1 MAQASKAVSEFF
13 EAYARATASLDPA
26 FLEAA
31 YAESFMFAGPARAQA
46 VKREDFLKIVP
57 KRKAFFVAA
66 GLVASEVGTLEELIL
81 DEQHVLVKAHW
92 TFRFEKDGVRPI
104 AEPGAATYVL
114 RRQDGRLSI
123 VFQLDHQDLTM
134 RARELGLLPQEP

>member
-1 MAQASKAVSEFF
+1 MAQASKAVTEFF
-13 EAYARATASLDPA
+13 ETYARATASLDPA

-31 YAESFMFAGPARAQA
+31 YAESFMFAGPAGAQA

-57 KRKAFFVAA
+57 KRKAFFAAA
-66 GLVASEVGTLEELIL
+66 GLAATEVGELEESVL
-81 DEQHVLVKAHW
+81 DEQHVLVKARW
-92 TFRFEKDGVRPI
+92 TFRFEKEGRGPI

-114 RRQDGRLSI
+114 RRQDSRLSI

-134 RARELGLLPQEP
+134 RARELGLLSQEK